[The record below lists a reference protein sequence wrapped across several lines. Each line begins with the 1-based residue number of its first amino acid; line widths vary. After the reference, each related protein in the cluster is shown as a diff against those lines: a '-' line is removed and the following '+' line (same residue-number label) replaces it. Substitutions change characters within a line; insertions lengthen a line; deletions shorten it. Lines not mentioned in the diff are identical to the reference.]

1 MHPLI
6 SMTDQELIQHAQSTL
21 QVEIHTLEQLRDT
34 IGSPFATIVRR
45 IYASTGRLVVTGIG
59 KSALVAQKIVA
70 TLNSTGTPALFMHA
84 ADAIHGDLG
93 MITDQDLVLCLSKS
107 GETPEIKALIPL
119 INHLGSATIGMTS
132 NAHSTLAQQ
141 ADYFLHTPIE
151 QEADPNNLA
160 PTASTTAQMALGDA
174 IAISLL
180 ALRGFTASD
189 FARYHPGGA
198 LGKQLYLKVSDLYPE
213 NARPLNAPTDTL
225 QTVILEISSKRL
237 GATVITDGHDR
248 VHGIITDGD
257 LRRMLSQR
265 PSLDGL
271 TAADVCTPAPKTILP
286 DTLAAQAL
294 QVMRQHS
301 ITQLVVADATG
312 HYLGMIHLHDLL
324 RQGLV

>member
-1 MHPLI
+1 
-6 SMTDQELIQHAQSTL
+6 MTDQQLLQHARSTL
-21 QVEIHTLEQLRDT
+21 QVEIHTLQQLH
-34 IGSPFATIVRR
+34 ATLHSDFVAVVRR
-45 IYASTGRLVVTGIG
+45 IFAATGRLVVTGIG

-93 MITDQDLVLCLSKS
+93 MITNQDLVLCLSKS

-132 NAHSTLAQQ
+132 NPHSTLAQQ

-174 IAISLL
+174 LAISLL
-180 ALRGFTASD
+180 ALRGFTARD

-198 LGKQLYLKVSDLYPE
+198 LGKQLYLKVSDIYPD
-213 NARPLNAPTDTL
+213 NARPLTAPTDTL
-225 QTVILEISSKRL
+225 QSVILEISSKRL
-237 GATVITDGHDR
+237 GATVVTDVRGQ
-248 VHGIITDGD
+248 VTGIITDGD
-257 LRRMLSQR
+257 LRRMLSQHTT
-265 PSLDGL
+265 LDTL

-294 QVMRQHS
+294 QVMRTHS
-301 ITQLVVADATG
+301 ITQLIVADATG

-324 RQGLV
+324 RHGLV